1 MTTIDWLHYDALF
14 SVIRAHG
21 FTARPLPSGGTR
33 FVHPDGAELAF
44 PAMDPGQPVV
54 NYHYGAAQT
63 IMTNYGIMTRDAF
76 ELALLQAAH
85 RLPVSV

>member
-44 PAMDPGQPVV
+44 PATEPDAPVHRL
-54 NYHYGAAQT
+54 HYGATVTALT
-63 IMTNYGIMTRDAF
+63 NYDIMTQFAIDF
-76 ELALLQAAH
+76 ALPQVAH
-85 RLPVSV
+85 KLPTPA